1 MLIVWQ
7 TPASAPDMCAL
18 MPSNGHSPIGAKCAH
33 LEDPLPII
41 AEASV
46 RHWKAYHI
54 TVDAS

>member
-7 TPASAPDMCAL
+7 TPAPDMCAL

-54 TVDAS
+54 TVEAS